1 MTDRFFETDEP
12 LMRSVLEWAFERI
25 VNGQDPH
32 AGAKSVEVLEA
43 ELGGSISAGGIGG
56 VEALR
61 RFTDTVVPATRA
73 LGHHMNLAYVPSA
86 PTPASLTFDLAV
98 SAAEIFAGTWE
109 AGAGAIHAENQALRW
124 LAELAGFPSSAGG
137 TFVQGGTVGNLS
149 ALAAARERARS
160 EFGVTTARWAIAAT
174 NEAHSSIRSAARVL
188 DVEIVGVDGDARGRM
203 TGSALAAALDVRP
216 DVTVFA
222 VVATG
227 GTTNAGIIDDL
238 AGIAAV
244 CHERRLWMHVD
255 GAYGLAALAAPS
267 VRCRFVGIEQA
278 DSFVVDPHKWLFA
291 PYDCCALVYKD
302 PGWAHAAHAQY
313 AEYLEQVDRTEWNP
327 SDYAVQLTRRARGL
341 PFWFSLATYGTDRY
355 GEAVERG
362 LRTAHEIAGGIRA
375 SEHLEL
381 VLEPDLSVVL
391 FRRIGWT
398 TDQMLEWSSQ
408 GRVAGSILVL
418 PTRWQGESVFRIC
431 IVSPDTRAADVL
443 DALATMH

>member
-12 LMRSVLEWAFERI
+12 LMRSVLEWAYERI

-43 ELGGSISAGGIGG
+43 ELGGSISADGIGG
-56 VEALR
+56 DEALR
-61 RFTDTVVPATRA
+61 RFTETVVSATRA

-109 AGAGAIHAENQALRW
+109 AGAGAIHAENQALDW
-124 LAELAGFPSSAGG
+124 LAGLAGFPSTAGG

-149 ALAAARERARS
+149 ALAVARERARA
-160 EFGVTTARWAIAAT
+160 EFGVTTGRWAIAAT
-174 NEAHSSIRSAARVL
+174 SEAHSSIRSAARVL
-188 DVEIVGVDGDARGRM
+188 DVEIVGVDGDERGRM
-203 TGSALAAALDVRP
+203 TGPALAAALDSAP

-227 GTTNAGIIDDL
+227 GTTNAGIVDDL
-238 AGIAAV
+238 AGIAAI
-244 CHERRLWMHVD
+244 CDKRQLWMHVD
-255 GAYGLAALAAPS
+255 GAYGLAGLAAPS
-267 VRCRFVGIEQA
+267 VRDRFDGIERA

-291 PYDCCALVYKD
+291 PYDCCALVYSD
-302 PGWAHAAHAQY
+302 PGWAHAAHAQH
-313 AEYLEQVDRTEWNP
+313 AEYLEQIDRTEWNP
-327 SDYAVQLTRRARGL
+327 SDYAIQLTRRARGL

-355 GEAVERG
+355 AEAVERG
-362 LRTAHEIAGGIRA
+362 LRTARDIADGIRA
-375 SEHLEL
+375 ADHLEL

-398 TDQMLEWSSQ
+398 ADQMLEWSSQ

-443 DALATMH
+443 DALATMR